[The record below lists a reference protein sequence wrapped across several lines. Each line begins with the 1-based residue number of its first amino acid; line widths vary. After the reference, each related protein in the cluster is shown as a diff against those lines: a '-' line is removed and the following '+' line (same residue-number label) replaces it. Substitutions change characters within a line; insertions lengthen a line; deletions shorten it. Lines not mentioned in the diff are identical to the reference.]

1 MDYSL
6 ASSPALHTIRWGSC
20 FWICMCVC
28 VSVRFMTVKKTIS
41 EALCYWRNN
50 KMCVRVCVC
59 VGEETSKGAH
69 VCSNQAEIDDSLH
82 PWPLL
87 PIKWQF
93 IVQAMWQNQFPFW
106 QLIEIDRL
114 IKQRKR
120 GEQLR
125 RTRRKRTWRRTK
137 VAANTCDAL
146 HKQNHC
152 LINSYFS
159 SFSFKSLCWMVSFC
173 VSAKNLGNQPPGHN
187 RFIIFCICLLAREE
201 RIGCYLGSWSC
212 VTVQY

>member
-1 MDYSL
+1 M
-6 ASSPALHTIRWGSC
+6 
-20 FWICMCVC
+20 
-28 VSVRFMTVKKTIS
+28 
-41 EALCYWRNN
+41 
-50 KMCVRVCVC
+50 C

-69 VCSNQAEIDDSLH
+69 VWSNQAEIDDSLH

-114 IKQRKR
+114 IKQRMR

-137 VAANTCDAL
+137 VAANTCGAL

-152 LINSYFS
+152 LINSYFLKLFFLIFIQITLLDGLIL
-159 SFSFKSLCWMVSFC
+159 SFSQKSWKPASRPEQIHHFLHLLIGKGRENRLLFWKLILHDSSILTPLRDTLFLWLVWLRERKLPKKTKQDLLSF
-173 VSAKNLGNQPPGHN
+173 VTAKGLRAPWGGEFTEP
-187 RFIIFCICLLAREE
+187 
-201 RIGCYLGSWSC
+201 
-212 VTVQY
+212 TVR